1 MTRILHN
8 SSKGP
13 LPPIAPDFAV
23 GFASK
28 EPGNI
33 SSLRSSPNADDSLSP
48 LDFHR
53 KLPGYAPTPLVA
65 VDSVASR
72 LGLGRVL
79 VKNES
84 SRFGLPS
91 FKLLGASWAIYR
103 ALSARCHIELDRW
116 STLEDLARKLD
127 VLRPFA
133 LAAATDGNH
142 GRAVAH
148 FARLLGFEARIFVPR
163 GTAEARIGAIESEGA
178 TCTVVDGNY
187 DDTIARSAE
196 EMSERCLVI
205 DDTSWPGYEEIPRWV
220 IQGYGT
226 IFREIEDHIDAPPT
240 VAFVPIGV
248 GALGAAA
255 VDFYKR
261 KGGTSIVGV
270 EPTSAACVLAS
281 IEARKIVTV
290 PGPQDSI
297 MAGLNCGTP
306 SSIAFPT
313 LLAGLDACVAI
324 EDSYAEEAMRTL
336 ARSGIVSGET
346 GAAALGGLEALLEMA
361 DRGDLGLDRN
371 ATVLLLVTEG
381 ATDPESYRRIVG

>member
-1 MTRILHN
+1 MTRLLHN
-8 SSKGP
+8 RATGP
-13 LPPIAPDFAV
+13 LPP
-23 GFASK
+23 
-28 EPGNI
+28 
-33 SSLRSSPNADDSLSP
+33 LSP
-48 LDFHR
+48 DSFSPLSFHR
-53 KLPGYAPTPLVA
+53 KLPGYAPTPLV
-65 VDSVASR
+65 SLPEIASR
-72 LGLGRVL
+72 LGLARVL
-79 VKNES
+79 AKNES

-103 ALSARCHIELDRW
+103 ALAARTDVSLDRW
-116 STLEDLARKLD
+116 SSLEELARALAIFQ
-127 VLRPFA
+127 PFT

-148 FARLLGFEARIFVPR
+148 FARLLGFGARIFVPR
-163 GTAEARIGAIESEGA
+163 GTSEARVRAIEGEGA
-178 TCTVVDGNY
+178 SCTVVDGDY
-187 DDTIARSAE
+187 DAAIARSAE
-196 EMSERCLVI
+196 ETSDRCLVI

-226 IFREIEDHIDAPPT
+226 IFQEIDDQLESPPT
-240 VAFVPIGV
+240 AAFVPIGV

-261 KGGTSIVGV
+261 AGNTLVAGV
-270 EPTSAACVLAS
+270 EPKSAACVLAS
-281 IEARKIVTV
+281 IEAGKLATV

-313 LLAGLDACVAI
+313 LLAGLDVSVAI
-324 EDSYAEEAMRTL
+324 DDSYAEEAMRSL

-346 GAAALGGLEALLEMA
+346 GAAALAGLEAVLALP
-361 DRGDLGLDRN
+361 DRGGLGLDRA
-371 ATVLLLVTEG
+371 ATVLVLVTEG